1 MPTWLTAA
9 CPVSVSSVWLALGP
23 MAAAATG
30 EWRQTPMGPLTLLA
44 SSSLGL
50 PSWLPGLTLL
60 MCIVGVVGPR
70 RESSLRM
77 SAEGLGQGS

>member
-1 MPTWLTAA
+1 
-9 CPVSVSSVWLALGP
+9 
-23 MAAAATG
+23 
-30 EWRQTPMGPLTLLA
+30 MGPLTLLA